1 LVKIFILSLRFYV
14 LVTSIKNEIKL
25 NFDFCNCGS
34 DNQVL
39 SQLNALLKKSEK
51 PDILGVILDADK
63 DVNAR
68 YQNTGFSL
76 FFNNAFNWDKTWL
89 SLPQLQKSKL
99 SFISFF

>member
-1 LVKIFILSLRFYV
+1 V
-14 LVTSIKNEIKL
+14 
-25 NFDFCNCGS
+25 
-34 DNQVL
+34 
-39 SQLNALLKKSEK
+39 KKSEK

-68 YQNTGFSL
+68 YQNIKSKAKDKNFYQNLPDSMH
-76 FFNNAFNWDKTWL
+76 NAFNWDKTWL